1 MSWDSIRTEDV
12 LGTTDDRKLD
22 ELKKINVKLDR
33 QINMM
38 ERMIE
43 ILKNIERMM

>member
-1 MSWDSIRTEDV
+1 MSWDSISTEDMI
-12 LGTTDDRKLD
+12 GTTDDRKLD